1 MGSKWARKLLD
12 VMIRIVFLEFVKFI
26 ICIML
31 SPPITEY
38 HSLSDKELANYISFL
53 EC

>member
-1 MGSKWARKLLD
+1 MGKEITGRDDSNSFFGVCEVYHLHYAEPL
-12 VMIRIVFLEFVKFI
+12 
-26 ICIML
+26 
-31 SPPITEY
+31 ITEY